1 MRGDPSKRASVNLG
15 LRWVVLAVSIVA
27 TSCYMLPSEK
37 PRWQLE
43 SEARTARLNEKRA
56 AEKKAKEEQERSEQA
71 AAESEKTRR
80 KALVA
85 RGNAVADLEGH
96 PNGRALFKAVATC
109 EDRYSKQCGWDVQKA
124 QKEAPATYRA
134 GMAFKQ
140 SNAERAD
147 VMMSEAE
154 KLAETTA
161 AERTARA
168 ERLQREDAAIQA
180 DLKACASD
188 KSPCIERCKKD
199 ATSSACVALGIY
211 TVTGDTKDD
220 RYDRAL
226 AFFGPPCTAGMRA
239 ACDAQQKASK
249 ERAVLFAPIDAA
261 WSNLRAIGD
270 DLATKRFL
278 HAFAAAN
285 LKGTRNARA
294 TQNMA
299 AHIASITKDDFCP
312 AMKEFLKV
320 STKVE
325 LAKRAKAHCDDD
337 PPTATGLAGKEEI
350 LTAECRAVYA
360 TTCP

>member
-1 MRGDPSKRASVNLG
+1 MKLG
-15 LRWVVLAVSIVA
+15 CRWFVLAVSVLA

-37 PRWQLE
+37 PRWQRE
-43 SEARTARLNEKRA
+43 SEAKTARLNQKQA
-56 AEKKAKEEQERSEQA
+56 AEKTVKEERERTEQA
-71 AAESEKTRR
+71 AAEDEKTRR
-80 KALVA
+80 KALVE

-109 EDRYSKQCGWDVQKA
+109 EDRYAKQCGWDVQKA

-147 VMMSEAE
+147 SMMSEAE

-168 ERLQREDAAIQA
+168 ERLGREDAAIQA

-199 ATSSACVALGIY
+199 AASAACVALGIY

-226 AFFGPPCTAGMRA
+226 AFFGPPCTAGMKA
-239 ACDAQQKASK
+239 ACDAQQKATK

-270 DLATKRFL
+270 DLATRRFL
-278 HAFAAAN
+278 LSVAKQNF
-285 LKGTRNARA
+285 KGPRNAKA

-299 AHIASITKDDFCP
+299 LHIQELTKDYCGSV
-312 AMKEFLKV
+312 KEFLKV
-320 STKVE
+320 STKAE
-325 LAKRAKAHCDDD
+325 IAKRAKKHCTDD
-337 PPTATGLAGKEEI
+337 PPTATGLGGTEES
-350 LTAECRAVYA
+350 LTAECNAVYA
-360 TTCP
+360 TPCP